1 MAKETIV
8 ANKPHRNI
16 HARKEKKSEDVL
28 YCCKERRSCCS
39 PTRATAGFFKEKAKK
54 KYGVIPS
61 VTKLNCL
68 ILSLEFPF
76 KVRVI
81 ELTRQHCI
89 VFSHWWPCF
98 PFTAFW
104 FTTLFFFFSSDFMQL
119 PATGV
124 AKTLQSLVLLTITK
138 GPTCLRF
145 LCRTSELPWM
155 YKLKIVLCVRF
166 VVFLRLNAEKLD
178 TAGDFRP

>member
-1 MAKETIV
+1 
-8 ANKPHRNI
+8 
-16 HARKEKKSEDVL
+16 
-28 YCCKERRSCCS
+28 
-39 PTRATAGFFKEKAKK
+39 
-54 KYGVIPS
+54 
-61 VTKLNCL
+61 
-68 ILSLEFPF
+68 
-76 KVRVI
+76 
-81 ELTRQHCI
+81 
-89 VFSHWWPCF
+89 
-98 PFTAFW
+98 
-104 FTTLFFFFSSDFMQL
+104 MQL